1 MTSIDLEVVSGSSSA
16 KRVLVTGATG
26 FIGQHCLHYL
36 VNEGFE
42 VHAMSRSRHK
52 TGVDD
57 DGVHWYLTDLFNS
70 GSQETIVNE
79 VRPTHLLHFAWS
91 VSYTHLTLPTN
102 REV

>member
-70 GSQETIVNE
+70 GSQDCT
-79 VRPTHLLHFAWS
+79 LHGMQNLVISGQQLKIFNA
-91 VSYTHLTLPTN
+91 
-102 REV
+102 